1 MTFGVSM
8 YNVSW
13 VRSYADAVD
22 MYNKATA
29 WRGEDPDGER
39 PLPDK
44 RDRNYGVRMDGTD
57 VVFRMHWTDV
67 VTWHKDGSYT
77 VNNGGYHTNST
88 CAFSNNFMPI
98 GVYLMKRATV
108 LRINNTMYPIAGHRV
123 TVSPDGT
130 VSGEGLGRFE
140 RRTINRK
147 NSKKLREDSNFL
159 AYRAWHALMFPMV
172 KDTLPPMWQRR
183 YIPTDHI
190 EAHIKDEEKW
200 HDVMVS
206 NGGQPNQVLAM
217 LYAYLGRDYGIWG
230 YKYEPTLTGYDIGKW
245 EVTGA

>member
-1 MTFGVSM
+1 MAFGVSM
-8 YNVSW
+8 YNVDY
-13 VRSYADAVD
+13 VLSYADAVD

-39 PLPDK
+39 PLPNK
-44 RDRNYGVRMDGTD
+44 RDRNYGVRMVGTD
-57 VVFRMHWTDV
+57 VVFRMHHTDV

-77 VNNGGYHTNST
+77 VNNGGYNTNST
-88 CAFSNNFMPI
+88 CAFANNFTPR
-98 GVYLMKRATV
+98 GDYLMKQCKV

-130 VSGEGLGRFE
+130 VSGEGLGRFS

-147 NSKKLREDSNFL
+147 KSKKLREDSNFL
-159 AYRAWHALMFPMV
+159 AYREWHSLMFPMV
-172 KDTLPPMWQRR
+172 QDTLPPMWQRHYLPADR
-183 YIPTDHI
+183 I
-190 EAHIKDEEKW
+190 EGFLKDEEKW

-206 NGGQPNQVLAM
+206 TGGQPHQVLEM
-217 LYAYLGRDYGIWG
+217 LYAYLGRDYDIWE

>member
-1 MTFGVSM
+1 MAFGVSM
-8 YNVSW
+8 YNVDY

-44 RDRNYGVRMDGTD
+44 RDRAYGVRMDGTD
-57 VVFRMHWTDV
+57 VVFRMYHTDV

-88 CAFSNNFMPI
+88 CAFATNFMPRDA
-98 GVYLMKRATV
+98 YLVKQAKV

-130 VSGEGLGRFE
+130 VSGEGLGRFG

-159 AYRAWHALMFPMV
+159 AYRAWHSLMFPMV
-172 KDTLPPMWQRR
+172 KDTLPPMWKRR
-183 YIPTDHI
+183 YIPIDHI
-190 EAHIKDEEKW
+190 EEYIKNEEKW
-200 HDVMVS
+200 HEVMVS
-206 NGGQPNQVLAM
+206 SAGQPNQVLER
-217 LYAYLGRDYGIWG
+217 LYVYLGRDYDIWE